1 LPRSR
6 VRVIQRWFDS
16 PAETAEVSVNFYDGP
31 DVHRILV
38 NDQIRTRAF
47 KESIAATVSN
57 GDVVLDVGAGSGILS
72 LFAAQAGA
80 RRVYALERAPGA
92 AAIAR
97 QVVAANGLTGVVDVI
112 EADAEAARLPEP
124 VDVLVSEWLGCYG
137 VDENMLAPV
146 LTARDRWLKPGG
158 RMIPSVVT
166 AWLAPVHHEAARDAI
181 AFRTQPYGLD
191 LSALAPF
198 SLDEAVWLPAGVAES
213 DLRARPEPLWSIDC
227 RTMPA
232 GEARTPYAAELTFRL
247 TGEGVNGVV
256 AWFSAEMPGTGAL
269 TNAPGTPRT
278 HWGQL
283 LFPLTSATAAH
294 EGDELHVGFH
304 NVPWGSFGSQHI
316 WACRVAD
323 RPLEVHD
330 TRRGVRAAGAPPWRV
345 YQPS

>member
-1 LPRSR
+1 MR
-6 VRVIQRWFDS
+6 VFVLSTRV
-16 PAETAEVSVNFYDGP
+16 VNFYDGP

-38 NDQIRTRAF
+38 NDQTRTRAF
-47 KESIAATVSN
+47 RDSIAATVGD

-97 QVVAANGLTGVVDVI
+97 QLVAANGMAGVIDVI
-112 EADAEAARLPEP
+112 DADAEAAQLPEQ

-158 RMIPSVVT
+158 RMIPSLVT
-166 AWLAPVHHEAARDAI
+166 AWLAPVHHEAAREATT
-181 AFRTQPYGLD
+181 FRTQPYGLD
-191 LSALAPF
+191 LSALAPY
-198 SLDEAVWLPAGVAES
+198 SADEAVWLPGGVAAG
-213 DLRARPEPLWSIDC
+213 DLRADPQTLWSVDC
-227 RTMPA
+227 RAMPA
-232 GEARTPYAAELTFRL
+232 GEARTPYAAQLTFTL
-247 TGEGVNGVV
+247 TGDGVNGVV
-256 AWFSAEMPGTGAL
+256 AWFSAEMPGTDAL
-269 TNAPGTPRT
+269 SNAPGAPKT

-283 LFPLTSATAAH
+283 LFPLASAQQARA
-294 EGDELHVGFH
+294 GDELQIGFH
-304 NVPWGSFGSQHI
+304 NVPWGSLGSQHI

-330 TRRGVRAAGAPPWRV
+330 TRRGQRAAGAPPWRV

>member
-1 LPRSR
+1 MNL
-6 VRVIQRWFDS
+6 
-16 PAETAEVSVNFYDGP
+16 YDGP
-31 DVHRILV
+31 DVHRLLV
-38 NDQIRTRAF
+38 NDQIRTRTF
-47 KESIAATVSN
+47 RDSIAATVSN

-80 RRVYALERAPGA
+80 RRVYALERAAGA

-97 QVVAANGLTGVVDVI
+97 QVVAANGLTGVIDVI
-112 EADAEAARLPEP
+112 EADADAARLPEP
-124 VDVLVSEWLGCYG
+124 VDVIVSEWLGCYG

-158 RMIPSVVT
+158 RMIPSAVS
-166 AWLAPVHHEAARDAI
+166 AWLAPVRHDAAREAI
-181 AFRTQPYGLD
+181 AFRTQPYGFD

-198 SLDEAVWLPAGVAES
+198 SLDEAVWLPAGAAED
-213 DLRARPEPLWSIDC
+213 DLRAEPALLWSIDC

-232 GEARTPYAAELTFRL
+232 AEAHTPYAAELTFTL
-247 TGEGVNGVV
+247 TGDDVNGVV
-256 AWFSAEMPGTGAL
+256 AWFSAEMPGADVL
-269 TNAPGTPRT
+269 SNAPGKGRT

-283 LFPLTSATAAH
+283 LFPLASATAARA
-294 EGDELHVGFH
+294 GDELHVGFH
-304 NVPWGSFGSQHI
+304 NVPWGTFGSQHI